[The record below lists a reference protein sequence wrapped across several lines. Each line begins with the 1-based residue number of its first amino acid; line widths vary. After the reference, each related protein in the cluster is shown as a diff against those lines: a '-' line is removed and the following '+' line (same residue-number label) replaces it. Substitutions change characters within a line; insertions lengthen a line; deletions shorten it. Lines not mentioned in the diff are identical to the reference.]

1 MMTSDGGSSWRVVGR
16 KIRSLRK
23 DNGLTLK
30 QLSCGCG
37 LSANTISLIE
47 HGQVAPTI
55 ESLCK
60 IAHALGVPTGSLFDD
75 ACENPEPGESDDVC
89 APVCASEPQSLF
101 EPRSGASVPAGARS
115 VAAVPGGE
123 PDAPL
128 QRRVMCVSGCLVYE
142 TDHARYT
149 LVPGDSLVFT
159 AAAGGEIS
167 GSWRCAGDET
177 AVVVM
182 ILPARP
188 REREHPAPGLAGG
201 RLPMTPHR

>member
-1 MMTSDGGSSWRVVGR
+1 MPSGGGSSWRVVGR

-89 APVCASEPQSLF
+89 APARASEPQILF
-101 EPRSGASVPAGARS
+101 EPRSGASVL
-115 VAAVPGGE
+115 PGGLSAAAPGGA

-128 QRRVMCVSGCLVYE
+128 QRRVMCVSGCLVCE

-149 LVPGDSLVFT
+149 LAPGDSLVFT

-167 GSWRCAGDET
+167 GFWRCAGDET
-177 AVVVM
+177 AVAVM
-182 ILPARP
+182 ILPARL
-188 REREHPAPGLAGG
+188 REREHPALGLAGD